1 MTRTLE
7 TTGRLFVVCQA
18 WREWERDSP
27 LPSVGPLREAKTDG
41 TPDGDIA
48 LIYCDRVVY
57 VERAYCQEVQRVEA
71 K

>member
-18 WREWERDSP
+18 WHEWERDSP
-27 LPSVGPLREAKTDG
+27 LPSVGAPRQAKTDG

-57 VERAYCQEVQRVEA
+57 VEREYCQEVTHVA
-71 K
+71 TK

>member
-7 TTGRLFVVCQA
+7 TTGRLFIVLQA

-27 LPSVGPLREAKTDG
+27 LPSVGQLREAKTDG

-57 VERAYCQEVQRVEA
+57 VERAYCREVTHVATR
-71 K
+71 

>member
-1 MTRTLE
+1 MTRTLD
-7 TTGRLFVVCQA
+7 TTGRLFIVLQA
-18 WREWERDSP
+18 WREYRPGSP
-27 LPSVGPLREAKTDG
+27 LPSVGPLREARVDG

-57 VERAYCQEVQRVEA
+57 VEREYCQEVQRVEA

>member
-1 MTRTLE
+1 MTRTLD
-7 TTGRLFVVCQA
+7 TTGRLFIVLQA
-18 WREWERDSP
+18 WREYRSGSP
-27 LPSVGPLREAKTDG
+27 LPSVGPLREARVDG

-57 VERAYCQEVQRVEA
+57 VEREYCQEVQRVEA